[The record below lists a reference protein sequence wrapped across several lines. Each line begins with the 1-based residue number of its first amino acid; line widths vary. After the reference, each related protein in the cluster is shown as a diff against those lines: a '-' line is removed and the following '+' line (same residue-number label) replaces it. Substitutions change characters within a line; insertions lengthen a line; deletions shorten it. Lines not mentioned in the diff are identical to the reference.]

1 MSAMSALLCLAVLSR
16 LAASLPY
23 QDPGLPF
30 PSPALQD
37 PNPAQVSELGFQV

>member
-1 MSAMSALLCLAVLSR
+1 MSAMSALLCLAVLSS
-16 LAASLPY
+16 LAASL
-23 QDPGLPF
+23 PGLPF

>member
-1 MSAMSALLCLAVLSR
+1 MPAMSALLCLAVLSS

-23 QDPGLPF
+23 PDPGLPF

-37 PNPAQVSELGFQV
+37 PNLAHVSELGIQV